1 MRNASQGCVVS
12 AMLLVPKYNSAFTR
26 SDALRLRWRCGG
38 LLALLGRLGGH
49 SYELYDAAQ
58 SKFAELAG
66 CNTLARPRTRE
77 HPNPKINIIIYNV
90 NLTTCTRRHTS

>member
-1 MRNASQGCVVS
+1 MVS
-12 AMLLVPKYNSAFTR
+12 AILVTKVIGGFTR
-26 SDALRLRWRCGG
+26 SDAPRLRWRSEG
-38 LLALLGRLGGH
+38 LLALLCRLGGH
-49 SYELYDAAQ
+49 SYELYDAQ

-77 HPNPKINIIIYNV
+77 HPNPKIKIIIYKV

>member
-1 MRNASQGCVVS
+1 MVS
-12 AMLLVPKYNSAFTR
+12 AMLCTGSKIYQ
-26 SDALRLRWRCGG
+26 WRNEGF
-38 LLALLGRLGGH
+38 LALLGRLGGH

-66 CNTLARPRTRE
+66 CNTLARPRTRA

-90 NLTTCTRRHTS
+90 NLTTCTRRRTD